1 MPERAVSLSGGHAY
15 FTTIASCTN
24 DTTVHA
30 CYEGLAKKVW
40 CCSTSALCQT
50 RDRVNQSPLSTPG
63 SEAEEAD
70 EEDGILEYDSSS
82 SEDVDDKPFS
92 TYNDAAYEDGGG
104 IPSLDREATLF
115 AWNGLTFRKN
125 CSLQSENYGLNA
137 ANC

>member
-1 MPERAVSLSGGHAY
+1 MSLSVGHAC

-30 CYEGLAKKVW
+30 SYEVLVKKVW

-63 SEAEEAD
+63 NNREEEGD
-70 EEDGILEYDSSS
+70 EGVGILEYDSSS
-82 SEDVDDKPFS
+82 SEDVDDESFS
-92 TYNDAAYEDGGG
+92 TYNDAADEIGGG

-115 AWNGLTFRKN
+115 AWNGLTSRKN
-125 CSLQSENYGLNA
+125 CSLQ
-137 ANC
+137 